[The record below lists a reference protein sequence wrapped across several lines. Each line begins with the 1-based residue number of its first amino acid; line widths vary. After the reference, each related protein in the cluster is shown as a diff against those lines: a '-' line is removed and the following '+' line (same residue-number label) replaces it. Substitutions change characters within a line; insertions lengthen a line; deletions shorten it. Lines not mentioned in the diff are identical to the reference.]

1 MGRAATIKTMEKI
14 TPTDIQS
21 MVSHWLATPLNGYLG
36 SGYGQTVTDLLQT
49 PLRGGLADSVL
60 AKLRADVPI
69 LGALPRGAI
78 NMYATDEGPDKKRL
92 FIDVNG
98 TLIDVGTTS

>member
-1 MGRAATIKTMEKI
+1 MGKI
-14 TPTDIQS
+14 SSTDIQS

-49 PLRGGLADSVL
+49 PLRAGLADAVI

-78 NMYATDEGPDKKRL
+78 NLYSEPDGVDKLRIY
-92 FIDVNG
+92 IDVNG
-98 TLIDVGTTS
+98 SKIDVGTTS